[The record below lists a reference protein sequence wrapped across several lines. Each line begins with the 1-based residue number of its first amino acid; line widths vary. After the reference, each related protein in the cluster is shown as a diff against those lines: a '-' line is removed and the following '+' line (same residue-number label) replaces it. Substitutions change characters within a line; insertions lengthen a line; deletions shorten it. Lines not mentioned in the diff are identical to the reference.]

1 MMNRKRSK
9 EVKTMSRTPVI
20 ESYEFGQIVIDGT
33 SYQNDVIV
41 LPDGIQPEWWRDKG
55 HVLKPQ
61 DLDAVMEAQP
71 EVLVVG
77 QGAYGRMRVTRKT
90 RQALDEAGIEL
101 IASATPDAIERY
113 NDLRDEKRTAAAL
126 HLTC

>member
-1 MMNRKRSK
+1 MN
-9 EVKTMSRTPVI
+9 RTPVI

-41 LPDGIQPEWWRDKG
+41 LPEEVLPEWWRDKG

-61 DLDAVMEAQP
+61 DLGAVIEAKP

-90 RQALDEAGIEL
+90 TQALDDAGIEL
-101 IASATPDAIERY
+101 IASATPDAIETY